1 MSSITYSDCKD
12 CPHMHKKYLSDEKL
26 AFNASCGL
34 CVIKN
39 NDDNTSFTKLIAKNK
54 GMMLTIKCPDWCPL
68 LNKNENTKEKE
79 ETTKE
84 IPNMIR
90 ASKMSYQE
98 KREYLLSKHS
108 YIPWQDIK
116 EGSEYVI
123 PQWGCIKTKRIL
135 IEYKTDQMLRYYEI
149 DEDGNKSTALS
160 FIYPTEEKLS
170 LLVEYHKF

>member
-1 MSSITYSDCKD
+1 MNLITYSDCKD
-12 CPHMHKKYLSDEKL
+12 CPHMHKKYLSEEKL

-34 CVIKN
+34 CIVKN
-39 NDDNTSFTKLIAKNK
+39 DEDNTSFTKLIAKNK
-54 GMMLTIKCPDWCPL
+54 GMMLAIKRPDWCPL
-68 LNKNENTKEKE
+68 LNKKENMEEKE
-79 ETTKE
+79 TNKE

-108 YIPWQDIK
+108 YIAWEDIK

-123 PQWGCIKTKRIL
+123 PQWGYIKTKRIL
-135 IEYKTDQMLRYYEI
+135 IEYKTDNLIRYYEI
-149 DEDGNKSTALS
+149 DEDGKKSTALS

-170 LLVEYHKF
+170 LLVEYHNF

>member
-1 MSSITYSDCKD
+1 MNLITYSDCKD
-12 CPHMHKKYLSDEKL
+12 CPHMHKKYLSEEKL

-34 CVIKN
+34 CIIKN
-39 NDDNTSFTKLIAKNK
+39 NEDNTSFTKLIAKNK
-54 GMMLTIKCPDWCPL
+54 GMMLAIKRPDWCPL
-68 LNKNENTKEKE
+68 LNKKENMEEKE
-79 ETTKE
+79 TNKE

-108 YIPWQDIK
+108 YVTWEDIK

-123 PQWGCIKTKRIL
+123 PQWGYIKTKRIL
-135 IEYKTDQMLRYYEI
+135 IEYKTDNLIRYYEI
-149 DEDGNKSTALS
+149 DEDGKKSTALS

-170 LLVEYHKF
+170 LLVEYHNF

>member
-1 MSSITYSDCKD
+1 
-12 CPHMHKKYLSDEKL
+12 
-26 AFNASCGL
+26 
-34 CVIKN
+34 
-39 NDDNTSFTKLIAKNK
+39 
-54 GMMLTIKCPDWCPL
+54 MMLTIKCPDWCPL
-68 LNKNENTKEKE
+68 LNNKESTKEE

-108 YIPWQDIK
+108 YITWKDIK

-123 PQWGCIKTKRIL
+123 PHWGYSKTKRIL
-135 IEYKTDQMLRYYEI
+135 IEYKTDQLIRYYEI
-149 DEDGNKSTALS
+149 DENGKKSTALS
-160 FIYPTEEKLS
+160 FIYPSEETLS